1 VGGPANHE
9 QFEKAVAIVLANVT
23 LRTSKYRAT
32 EEYRSAMIRTYL
44 PLILAR
50 AAERAGARL

>member
-1 VGGPANHE
+1 
-9 QFEKAVAIVLANVT
+9 VLESVS

-32 EEYRSAMIRTYL
+32 QAYREEMIRVHL

-50 AAERAGARL
+50 AAERAHSGQVIPEGVGQ